1 MKKIFIIISFLPYS
15 FTLLSQNYT
24 PFFSNTTQYN
34 IVNSITCKNSIAN
47 AAFAPCVLTS
57 EYFLHKS
64 NQLTFNDK
72 IYFVPQAI
80 NGQLFTPGSINT
92 EGLLIREDT
101 TLGRIYRYFPSIDN
115 EIMVCD
121 MSLNQ
126 GDTFQL
132 YSFINETS
140 YLENLYFEEGT
151 QLVVD
156 TVTYV
161 DKKKIIHFPNISF
174 SAFYNGLFWQ
184 YDISIKFIEGVGPT
198 YGPFGFINILGFEKT
213 LPLLLCEK
221 KNNQLVYMQHSE
233 LTCYQN
239 SVNIEE
245 EKIPEISIFPNP
257 ASNFIQIQ
265 LNSNHDDFILNIYNA
280 NGALVYSEKVQE
292 NSIINLTDLPSGI
305 YLLNFK
311 SKKSIQL
318 SKKILINKK

>member
-1 MKKIFIIISFLPYS
+1 MAYS
-15 FTLLSQNYT
+15 VTLVSQNYT
-24 PFFSNTTQYN
+24 PFFSTTTQYN
-34 IVNSITCKNSIAN
+34 IVNSITCKKSLAN
-47 AAFAPCVLTS
+47 DAFASCVATN
-57 EYFLHKS
+57 EYFLHQS
-64 NQLTFNDK
+64 NQVTFNDK

-80 NGQLFTPGSINT
+80 NGELFTPGNINA

-132 YSFINETS
+132 YTFINESS
-140 YLENLYFEEGT
+140 YLENFYIEEGT

-161 DKKKIIHFPNISF
+161 DGKKIIHFPNISF
-174 SAFYNGLFWQ
+174 STFYNGLFWQ
-184 YDISIKFIEGVGPT
+184 FDISIKFIEGVGPT

-213 LPLLLCEK
+213 LPLLLCVE

-233 LTCYQN
+233 LTCYLN
-239 SVNIEE
+239 SVKIEE

-257 ASNFIQIQ
+257 TRDILTVNVDPTLLNQDYQVFSITGQLLLSSKLTAETSEIE
-265 LNSNHDDFILNIYNA
+265 LNSI
-280 NGALVYSEKVQE
+280 SEGV
-292 NSIINLTDLPSGI
+292 
-305 YLLNFK
+305 YLLQIGNQ
-311 SKKSIQL
+311 SKKFV
-318 SKKILINKK
+318 KVN